1 MKAEDIART
10 HGEMMLDF
18 VGKTIA
24 HGLSK
29 GAPPAVDTKSFP
41 DGLTEPGATFVT
53 IEKDGKLR
61 GCIGSL
67 QAHRPLIEDLVHN
80 AYRAAF
86 KDPRFPPVGKDEAGR
101 ISWSV
106 SLLSAPEQMLIRDER
121 DLLSQL
127 VPGADG
133 LIIADGAKRATFLP
147 QVWDQLPE
155 PTTFLAHLK
164 RKAGMT
170 PDHWSKTFEAHRYR
184 AIKIG

>member
-1 MKAEDIART
+1 MKAEDIADT
-10 HGEMMLDF
+10 HGKLMLDF

-41 DGLTEPGATFVT
+41 DDLTEPGATFVT

-67 QAHRPLIEDLVHN
+67 QAHRPLIEDLVQN
-80 AYRAAF
+80 AFRAAF
-86 KDPRFPPVGKDEAGR
+86 KDPRFPPVNQEEASR
-101 ISWSV
+101 ISWSI
-106 SLLSAPEQMLIRDER
+106 SLLSAPEQMLIRDEG

-127 VPGADG
+127 VPGVDG
-133 LIIADGAKRATFLP
+133 LIIVDGSKRATFLP
-147 QVWDQLPE
+147 QVWEQLPE
-155 PTTFLAHLK
+155 PVRFLAQLK
-164 RKAGMT
+164 RKAGMAS
-170 PDHWSKTFEAHRYR
+170 DHWSNTFEAHRYR

>member
-1 MKAEDIART
+1 MTADDIAAA
-10 HGEMMLDF
+10 HGKMMLEF

-41 DGLTEPGATFVT
+41 ADLTAPGATFVT
-53 IEKDGKLR
+53 VEKDGKLR

-86 KDPRFPPVGKDEAGR
+86 KDPRFPPLTKAEAP
-101 ISWSV
+101 SVTWSI
-106 SLLSAPEQMLIRDER
+106 SLLSAPERMLVGDEK

-127 VPGADG
+127 VPGVDG
-133 LIIADGAKRATFLP
+133 LIIADGGKRATFLP
-147 QVWDQLPE
+147 QVWDQLPD
-155 PTTFLAHLK
+155 PNTFLAHLK
-164 RKAGMT
+164 RKAGMA